1 MNDSKIKVLLVEPE
15 KYPKEIVIDD
25 SLEAMQ
31 EVVGGDIEEYMPY
44 DDDVA
49 IICNADGKIER
60 LTLNRAIRDKDGEI
74 FEIIAGAFLIVGDDL
89 ESGEFKSLSED
100 DLKAYYKKFKLP
112 EIFMMVND
120 RIKAI
125 PIHEKFHDVLSN

>member
-49 IICNADGKIER
+49 IICNE
-60 LTLNRAIRDKDGEI
+60 
-74 FEIIAGAFLIVGDDL
+74 V
-89 ESGEFKSLSED
+89 SS
-100 DLKAYYKKFKLP
+100 
-112 EIFMMVND
+112 
-120 RIKAI
+120 
-125 PIHEKFHDVLSN
+125 

>member
-49 IICNADGKIER
+49 IICNEER
-60 LTLNRAIRDKDGEI
+60 VWRTQE
-74 FEIIAGAFLIVGDDL
+74 LI
-89 ESGEFKSLSED
+89 
-100 DLKAYYKKFKLP
+100 LP
-112 EIFMMVND
+112 VSVQI
-120 RIKAI
+120 
-125 PIHEKFHDVLSN
+125 

>member
-49 IICNADGKIER
+49 IICNEEGVSRWQEE
-60 LTLNRAIRDKDGEI
+60 RAISLSRGSMTCFQHRSREMRKNFQKSEI
-74 FEIIAGAFLIVGDDL
+74 F
-89 ESGEFKSLSED
+89 
-100 DLKAYYKKFKLP
+100 
-112 EIFMMVND
+112 
-120 RIKAI
+120 R
-125 PIHEKFHDVLSN
+125 

>member
-49 IICNADGKIER
+49 IICNEEGKMNGSE
-60 LTLNRAIRDKDGEI
+60 LNRAVYSKDKQILDV
-74 FEIIAGAFLIVGDDL
+74 IAGKFFVAYAPFESESFLSMPKDL
-89 ESGEFKSLSED
+89 MKKYED
-100 DLKAYYKKFKLP
+100 KFRYPERFYKTPEGIEAKA
-112 EIFMMVND
+112 
-120 RIKAI
+120 
-125 PIHEKFHDVLSN
+125 

>member
-49 IICNADGKIER
+49 IICNAVSYTHLDVYKRQENILSVKQKHQRAFCLIRENTLFSLRKTKQLIPLRIR
-60 LTLNRAIRDKDGEI
+60 LVL
-74 FEIIAGAFLIVGDDL
+74 DL
-89 ESGEFKSLSED
+89 SM
-100 DLKAYYKKFKLP
+100 KLCV
-112 EIFMMVND
+112 E
-120 RIKAI
+120 
-125 PIHEKFHDVLSN
+125 H

>member
-1 MNDSKIKVLLVEPE
+1 MNDTKIKVLLVEPE

-49 IICNADGKIER
+49 IC
-60 LTLNRAIRDKDGEI
+60 LLYTSPSPRDKRQSRMPSS
-74 FEIIAGAFLIVGDDL
+74 A
-89 ESGEFKSLSED
+89 
-100 DLKAYYKKFKLP
+100 
-112 EIFMMVND
+112 
-120 RIKAI
+120 
-125 PIHEKFHDVLSN
+125 

>member
-44 DDDVA
+44 DD
-49 IICNADGKIER
+49 C
-60 LTLNRAIRDKDGEI
+60 LLYTSPSPRD
-74 FEIIAGAFLIVGDDL
+74 A
-89 ESGEFKSLSED
+89 
-100 DLKAYYKKFKLP
+100 
-112 EIFMMVND
+112 
-120 RIKAI
+120 
-125 PIHEKFHDVLSN
+125 

>member
-44 DDDVA
+44 DDDV
-49 IICNADGKIER
+49 CLLYTSR
-60 LTLNRAIRDKDGEI
+60 LS
-74 FEIIAGAFLIVGDDL
+74 V
-89 ESGEFKSLSED
+89 SG
-100 DLKAYYKKFKLP
+100 
-112 EIFMMVND
+112 
-120 RIKAI
+120 
-125 PIHEKFHDVLSN
+125 VLLLF

>member
-49 IICNADGKIER
+49 IICNEEGKMNGMP
-60 LTLNRAIRDKDGEI
+60 LNRAVYGEDGQI
-74 FEIIAGAFLIVGDDL
+74 MDIIAGPFFIAYAPV
-89 ESGEFKSLSED
+89 ES
-100 DLKAYYKKFKLP
+100 
-112 EIFMMVND
+112 
-120 RIKAI
+120 
-125 PIHEKFHDVLSN
+125 EKFLSMPDELRKKYMQEFRNPEQFFMTAGGIRAVPFQPEKNDFER

>member
-1 MNDSKIKVLLVEPE
+1 MNDTKIKVLLVEPE

-49 IICNADGKIER
+49 IICN
-60 LTLNRAIRDKDGEI
+60 EI
-74 FEIIAGAFLIVGDDL
+74 KVRSGSFCPFWLPKSSL
-89 ESGEFKSLSED
+89 E
-100 DLKAYYKKFKLP
+100 
-112 EIFMMVND
+112 
-120 RIKAI
+120 
-125 PIHEKFHDVLSN
+125 

>member
-49 IICNADGKIER
+49 IICNEEGKMRGLR
-60 LTLNRAIRDKDGEI
+60 LTVQFMCRTMIRKRW
-74 FEIIAGAFLIVGDDL
+74 LIL
-89 ESGEFKSLSED
+89 SAANSLSVMHR
-100 DLKAYYKKFKLP
+100 LRVRVFRACRT
-112 EIFMMVND
+112 I
-120 RIKAI
+120 
-125 PIHEKFHDVLSN
+125 